1 MIQKKSAFPKQQL
14 GQQLAHTLGQTLS
27 EQELSH
33 CLQQIEILEPSAG
46 KAFWQTAEA
55 NVGIYIILAGKVRL
69 LDGTDNLIASVGTGA
84 SFGELTLFPE
94 EQFQPYSARAS
105 VNLKLGYIPGDCLR
119 SLIRKYPSIGQ
130 HLHRQA
136 VLWDLLLLCRR
147 ADSLS
152 NAPYEGVLQTLPL
165 LEHHNLQI
173 GKIPTSLLKDQQL
186 WILRRGELVH
196 SSGLKLTA
204 GNIYVCSQ
212 LPKERG
218 WQVNQPTQLY
228 SLDRSH
234 WETALA
240 NLPQLAELISS
251 DTQPVGDGESFA
263 DTGTQRHADAE
274 NTNFQFP
281 IPNAKSKIATAAS
294 SRSTQIE
301 QKNIRVHLHGSRLKS
316 GNPPTALPRPS
327 AVQNPES
334 PSRKKISKA
343 YFPNPT
349 VKIGHLWQRFTR
361 RYPYFE
367 QQSASDCGAACLVMV
382 SRYWG
387 KHFSV
392 NRLRDIANVDRNG
405 ASLRGLAAAA
415 ESLGFAT
422 RPVKASLDKLAEQCL
437 PAILHWE
444 GKHYIV
450 VYEVTGDRVIVA
462 DPALGQRTLTHAQ
475 VKAGWTGYTLLLQPT
490 ALLKETKDTTTPFWQ
505 FFELAKPHWLVLL
518 EVFIASILLQIFGLV
533 TPLFTQLLLD
543 RVVVQRSDITLTAV
557 GMGLLIFSLFR
568 VAITGLR
575 QYLLDHTANRVD
587 LALIVGFISHTFR
600 LPLNYFE
607 SRYVGDII
615 SRIQENTK
623 IQRFLTGEALSIILD
638 LLTVFIYLGLMFWY
652 SWKMALLVL
661 VIVPP
666 FVLLALIA
674 TPFLQRVS
682 REIFGAHNE
691 ETGYLIQSLTGIR
704 TIKSM
709 AVEHSVRWH
718 WEELFGKAIKKSF
731 SGQVIGNTLQIF
743 SSTIEAVVSTSLL
756 WFGAS
761 LVIQNELTIGQLV
774 AFNMLLGNV
783 IHPFQR
789 LIVLWNQLQ
798 EVMIAVERINDV
810 IDAEPE
816 EDLQHQSRQ
825 SLPPIHGYIRFDK
838 VTFRY
843 HPESDVNTLENI
855 SFEVQPGQMVALV
868 GRSGSGKTTISKL
881 VLGLYPPTEG
891 KILIDGY
898 DVTSLSLQ
906 SLRQQIGVVDQDTF
920 LFGSTIRENISLGHP
935 EASLSEVI
943 EAAQQAGAHQF
954 IKELPMGYETQIGE
968 GGGTLSG
975 GQRQRLAIARA
986 LVGNP
991 RLLILD
997 EATSSLDAES
1007 ERIIQTNL
1015 NTILQDRTTL
1025 VIAHR
1030 LSTVRN
1036 ADLILVLDRG
1046 VLVESGTHDEL
1057 MAKRG
1062 QYFYLNQQQLTM
1074 TG

>member
-1 MIQKKSAFPKQQL
+1 
-14 GQQLAHTLGQTLS
+14 
-27 EQELSH
+27 
-33 CLQQIEILEPSAG
+33 
-46 KAFWQTAEA
+46 
-55 NVGIYIILAGKVRL
+55 
-69 LDGTDNLIASVGTGA
+69 
-84 SFGELTLFPE
+84 
-94 EQFQPYSARAS
+94 
-105 VNLKLGYIPGDCLR
+105 
-119 SLIRKYPSIGQ
+119 
-130 HLHRQA
+130 
-136 VLWDLLLLCRR
+136 
-147 ADSLS
+147 
-152 NAPYEGVLQTLPL
+152 
-165 LEHHNLQI
+165 
-173 GKIPTSLLKDQQL
+173 
-186 WILRRGELVH
+186 
-196 SSGLKLTA
+196 
-204 GNIYVCSQ
+204 
-212 LPKERG
+212 
-218 WQVNQPTQLY
+218 
-228 SLDRSH
+228 
-234 WETALA
+234 
-240 NLPQLAELISS
+240 
-251 DTQPVGDGESFA
+251 
-263 DTGTQRHADAE
+263 
-274 NTNFQFP
+274 
-281 IPNAKSKIATAAS
+281 
-294 SRSTQIE
+294 
-301 QKNIRVHLHGSRLKS
+301 
-316 GNPPTALPRPS
+316 
-327 AVQNPES
+327 
-334 PSRKKISKA
+334 
-343 YFPNPT
+343 
-349 VKIGHLWQRFTR
+349 
-361 RYPYFE
+361 
-367 QQSASDCGAACLVMV
+367 
-382 SRYWG
+382 
-387 KHFSV
+387 
-392 NRLRDIANVDRNG
+392 
-405 ASLRGLAAAA
+405 
-415 ESLGFAT
+415 
-422 RPVKASLDKLAEQCL
+422 
-437 PAILHWE
+437 
-444 GKHYIV
+444 
-450 VYEVTGDRVIVA
+450 
-462 DPALGQRTLTHAQ
+462 
-475 VKAGWTGYTLLLQPT
+475 
-490 ALLKETKDTTTPFWQ
+490 
-505 FFELAKPHWLVLL
+505 
-518 EVFIASILLQIFGLV
+518 
-533 TPLFTQLLLD
+533 
-543 RVVVQRSDITLTAV
+543 
-557 GMGLLIFSLFR
+557 
-568 VAITGLR
+568 
-575 QYLLDHTANRVD
+575 
-587 LALIVGFISHTFR
+587 
-600 LPLNYFE
+600 
-607 SRYVGDII
+607 
-615 SRIQENTK
+615 
-623 IQRFLTGEALSIILD
+623 
-638 LLTVFIYLGLMFWY
+638 
-652 SWKMALLVL
+652 MALLVL

-756 WFGAS
+756 WFGAW

-825 SLPPIHGYIRFDK
+825 SLPQIHGYIRFDK

-935 EASLSEVI
+935 EAALSEVI

-1046 VLVESGTHDEL
+1046 VLVESGTHDQL

-1062 QYFYLNQQQLTM
+1062 QYFYLNQQQLTVA
-1074 TG
+1074 G